1 MNIAA
6 TDLSIFSRYY
16 VAFAT
21 LSGRDFEEIEKNV
34 VGTSYNPQTA
44 DDPFAKVVQDW
55 FDYQIRVLRELINQQ
70 QLSSSEVGERAA
82 SVRVE
87 GSKDEVSVNI
97 PISKKKRLIP
107 SQPILPTQQMENNS
121 SSAFSSTAESSSD
134 LRKELLE
141 KKSSLVYPTSPASD
155 RLKAA
160 IIPQLE
166 KRGDLNRDSR
176 LLSPNNDASSARN
189 RQLDS
194 DKILIG
200 TQRLAKSY
208 SLLILKQRILLS
220 TFLDQFM
227 LFINLDFN
235 VFNQLH
241 FDGSSSS
248 QPLPPALYFINQEF
262 VKTFLEIVI
271 QSLIVIFKCF
281 GSIILRN
288 LLKYPIIIYS
298 KRSFTLLKDITDSIE
313 NEFPSQFN
321 SFSSNKFNQPLQS
334 FVRPTFTSEDNRLE
348 QKTKVSCY
356 KRFCQFLIVIDVQIE
371 KDSYTERET
380 FYEDLCNLFARYY
393 ELYYKFYDATLLEKF
408 VQKEMKEFIR
418 KVRKCSKRKSVNY

>member
-1 MNIAA
+1 MISNNNINTTA

-21 LSGRDFEEIEKNV
+21 LSGKDFEEIEKNV
-34 VGTSYNPQTA
+34 VGTSYNQQIA

-55 FDYQIRVLRELINQQ
+55 LDYQIRVIGELINQQ
-70 QLSSSEVGERAA
+70 QVSSSEFGERAA

-87 GSKDEVSVNI
+87 GLTDEVSVNI
-97 PISKKKRLIP
+97 PVSKKKRLVP
-107 SQPILPTQQMENNS
+107 SQPTLPPQQMENHS
-121 SSAFSSTAESSSD
+121 PSAFSSTAESSSD

-166 KRGDLNRDSR
+166 NRGDMYKDSR
-176 LLSPNNDASSARN
+176 LFSLNSDASNARN

-194 DKILIG
+194 DKIMIG
-200 TQRLAKSY
+200 TQRLAKTY
-208 SLLILKQRILLS
+208 SLLILKQRILIS

-235 VFNQLH
+235 VFNQL
-241 FDGSSSS
+241 FLNGSSS
-248 QPLPPALYFINQEF
+248 LPPALYFINQEF

-313 NEFPSQFN
+313 NDFPSQFN

-356 KRFCQFLIVIDVQIE
+356 KRFCPFLIVIDVQIE

-380 FYEDLCNLFARYY
+380 FYEDLCNLFAKYY

-418 KVRKCSKRKSVNY
+418 KVRKSSK

>member
-1 MNIAA
+1 MNTTA

-107 SQPILPTQQMENNS
+107 SQPILPTQQVENNS
-121 SSAFSSTAESSSD
+121 SLAFSSTAESSSD

-176 LLSPNNDASSARN
+176 LLSH
-189 RQLDS
+189 
-194 DKILIG
+194 I
-200 TQRLAKSY
+200 
-208 SLLILKQRILLS
+208 
-220 TFLDQFM
+220 
-227 LFINLDFN
+227 
-235 VFNQLH
+235 
-241 FDGSSSS
+241 
-248 QPLPPALYFINQEF
+248 
-262 VKTFLEIVI
+262 
-271 QSLIVIFKCF
+271 
-281 GSIILRN
+281 
-288 LLKYPIIIYS
+288 
-298 KRSFTLLKDITDSIE
+298 
-313 NEFPSQFN
+313 
-321 SFSSNKFNQPLQS
+321 
-334 FVRPTFTSEDNRLE
+334 
-348 QKTKVSCY
+348 
-356 KRFCQFLIVIDVQIE
+356 
-371 KDSYTERET
+371 
-380 FYEDLCNLFARYY
+380 
-393 ELYYKFYDATLLEKF
+393 
-408 VQKEMKEFIR
+408 
-418 KVRKCSKRKSVNY
+418 